1 MNLFT
6 KRFGLVL
13 GGVVGVGAIAAL
25 AIGASFALFSATSA
39 GANQTFTAGTVSL
52 NSPTTGTCTVSNLEP
67 GDTGNCNFTVN
78 YGGSLPAYIGAE
90 ATANG
95 VLAPELSFTID
106 GSALGSNPVLIGNS
120 VSGSAQDPNGEVFT
134 AVVGYTFSASADN
147 SYQAQS
153 AVVTVT
159 FYAVQCSNNEYGSS
173 APNENCAGTPAA
185 WANAP
190 GVLYNSRIDYPA
202 YQASMAYYA
211 TGLGELGNEVSL
223 ANGGGYLNNVVV
235 DMANFNPV
243 SGPMDITFNIY
254 DPGSGGQPGSLIAT
268 DQQTFTIPAAPNG
281 GYGSTYCT
289 TGAGAG
295 NPYCGIGNFSITFN
309 FAPQD
314 LTLPSTVIYGIQYDD
329 SQNSVDSG
337 VNVQLATEPTQVSV
351 GADTFP
357 GYVFAALMSGVS
369 GQDAGPGEVTA
380 STLTTTFV
388 QVSTAVSGNYGMY
401 PYIPAVQFNS

>member
-13 GGVVGVGAIAAL
+13 AGVVGVGAIAAL

-39 GANQTFTAGTVSL
+39 GASQTFTAGTVSL
-52 NSPTTGTCTVSNLEP
+52 NSPTTGTCTVGNLEP
-67 GDTGNCNFTVN
+67 GDTGNCNFTVM

-106 GSALGSNPVLIGNS
+106 GTALGSNPVLIGNS
-120 VSGSAQDPNGEVFT
+120 VAGSTLDPNGETFT
-134 AVVGYTFSASADN
+134 AVVGYALSAAADN

-173 APNENCAGTPAA
+173 ARNETCSGTPAT

-202 YQASMAYYA
+202 YTASMAYYA
-211 TGLGELGNEVSL
+211 TQLGELGNEVNL

-235 DMANFNPV
+235 DMANFDTTAGTMN
-243 SGPMDITFNIY
+243 ITFNIY
-254 DPGSGGQPGSLIAT
+254 NPGSGGLPGSLIASDT
-268 DQQTFTIPAAPNG
+268 QLFSIPAAPNG
-281 GYGSTYCT
+281 GYGSPYCT
-289 TGAGAG
+289 TGPGAG
-295 NPYCGIGNFSITFN
+295 NPYCGIGNFSITFD
-309 FAPQD
+309 FASQNV
-314 LTLPSTVIYGIQYDD
+314 TLPGTVIYGIQYDD
-329 SQNSVDSG
+329 PQNAVDGG
-337 VNVQLATEPTQVSV
+337 VNVQLSTEPTHVSV
-351 GADTFP
+351 GSDTNQ
-357 GYVFAALMSGVS
+357 GYVFAALFPSFAYNDV
-369 GQDAGPGEVTA
+369 GPGEVTA
-380 STLTTTFV
+380 NTVTTTFA